1 MPLSLSERT
10 LAIAPSVT
18 LAIDSRAKQ
27 LRAEG
32 MDVIGFSA
40 GEPDFCTPEYI
51 NDAGKFAID
60 AGLPYTVLRDAI
72 YTHPTMSES
81 FNDLFANLK

>member
-1 MPLSLSERT
+1 M
-10 LAIAPSVT
+10 LAAR
-18 LAIDSRAKQ
+18 LAVAALPKAHVLKSPRGLMKAVVEKQ
-27 LRAEG
+27 SGRILGA
-32 MDVIGFSA
+32 DL
-40 GEPDFCTPEYI
+40 FCEESHELVNLI
-51 NDAGKFAID
+51 KFAID